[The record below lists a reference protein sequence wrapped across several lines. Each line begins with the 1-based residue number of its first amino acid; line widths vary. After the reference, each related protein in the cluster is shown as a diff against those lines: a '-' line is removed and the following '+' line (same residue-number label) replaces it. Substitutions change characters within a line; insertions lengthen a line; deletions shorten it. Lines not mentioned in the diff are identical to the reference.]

1 MEDKPVELI
10 ARHRQSL
17 LLSFPYH
24 RDAANNYSFNPFF
37 RVFKML
43 ILLAP
48 LLKALVLATETQYD
62 ATADPEAGKLY
73 ANPVSFISS
82 LSFPSSASCDST
94 EKR

>member
-24 RDAANNYSFNPFF
+24 RDAANNYSFCSL
-37 RVFKML
+37 VFASML

-48 LLKALVLATETQYD
+48 
-62 ATADPEAGKLY
+62 
-73 ANPVSFISS
+73 
-82 LSFPSSASCDST
+82 
-94 EKR
+94 